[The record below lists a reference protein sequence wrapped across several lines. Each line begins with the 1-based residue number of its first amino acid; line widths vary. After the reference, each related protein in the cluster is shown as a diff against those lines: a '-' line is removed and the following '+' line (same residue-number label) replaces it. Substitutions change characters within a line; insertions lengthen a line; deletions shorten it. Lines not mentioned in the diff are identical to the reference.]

1 MKYIRNII
9 RQMETIALSMGRVR
23 NVQLTARSEPQ
34 WSNLSAVTKRIG
46 CLNGP
51 VTFNCKLSAKL
62 LADYAQ
68 CAAGS
73 ERVSLDFMK
82 KRRRRRRVRG
92 CKDVDILAQ
101 PPSFITKIQTQR
113 ERHFPDSSSSHWSET
128 SSDTA
133 FNFLLFFFNFFF
145 FFKKEENFLVWWNQG
160 RLLVLS
166 RTRAKDDE
174 ALTLRPTQV
183 APLTFH
189 FGHLLIAHALNNVT
203 TSLLT

>member
-1 MKYIRNII
+1 
-9 RQMETIALSMGRVR
+9 METIALSMGRVR

-82 KRRRRRRVRG
+82 KRRRRRRRVRG

-133 FNFLLFFFNFFF
+133 FNFFLYFFNFFF
-145 FFKKEENFLVWWNQG
+145 FLKKRRKFSCLVKPRSSAG
-160 RLLVLS
+160 
-166 RTRAKDDE
+166 
-174 ALTLRPTQV
+174 
-183 APLTFH
+183 PLTNA
-189 FGHLLIAHALNNVT
+189 GERWWSLNLAPNSGRPLNVPFWSSADRT
-203 TSLLT
+203 CFE

>member
-34 WSNLSAVTKRIG
+34 WSNLSADTKRIG

-145 FFKKEENFLVWWNQG
+145 FFKKRRKFSCLVKPRSSAG
-160 RLLVLS
+160 
-166 RTRAKDDE
+166 
-174 ALTLRPTQV
+174 
-183 APLTFH
+183 PLTNA
-189 FGHLLIAHALNNVT
+189 GERWWSLNLAPNSGRPLNVPFWSSADRT
-203 TSLLT
+203 CFE